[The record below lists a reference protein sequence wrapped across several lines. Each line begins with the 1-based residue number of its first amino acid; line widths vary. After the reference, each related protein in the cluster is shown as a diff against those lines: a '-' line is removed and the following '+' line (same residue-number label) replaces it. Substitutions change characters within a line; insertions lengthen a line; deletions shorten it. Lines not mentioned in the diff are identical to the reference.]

1 MNADDLLYLGAA
13 EIARQIRNREL
24 SPVTVVEAHI
34 QRIEQVNPAINAM
47 VTPLFEQTRAEA
59 QTAQDH
65 IAQHGTD
72 DLPPLFGVPITIKDC
87 WAVKDARF
95 TGGSWYLRDNIAPD
109 DAEAVRLLR
118 AAGAIILGK
127 TNLPDMC
134 WTGEAVN
141 PVFGQ
146 TNNPHNL
153 KYSAG
158 GSSGGEGAIIAA
170 GGSPLGLG
178 SDIAGSVRI
187 PAAMNGCVALKPT
200 SGRVPSEDHVP
211 AISDPIGGWNTAGPL
226 ARRIEDL
233 ALALK
238 VLSRTPVADYRQI
251 SLQGRTCRVSIQN
264 GYIPVR
270 EDVVKTVEMAMDTL
284 GQAGMVTQRDD
295 QLPIAFAAF
304 AYLALMGRY
313 GNTDFKR
320 ALGGG
325 KPYNLL
331 VEIGRHLCGKG
342 RISARV
348 LWFTTGIDLLG
359 LIFKL
364 LGFESF
370 EKLELYKQALIDAMD
385 TGGVILCP
393 VLKTA
398 PPRHGWT
405 WGLLWQMPMT
415 FMFNA
420 LGFPCAVVPV
430 GYNEKGLPMAVQVVA
445 RPGED
450 EVALAVAAELERVHG
465 GWQMATL
472 PQ

>member
-1 MNADDLLYLGAA
+1 MNDLLLQMSAA
-13 EIARQIRNREL
+13 EIARKIREGAL
-24 SPVTVVEAHI
+24 SPVEVVEAHI
-34 QRIEQVNPAINAM
+34 QRIQAVNPAINAV
-47 VTPLFEQTRAEA
+47 VTPLFEQARAEA
-59 QTAQDH
+59 QTAQEH
-65 IAQHGTD
+65 IARHGTD
-72 DLPPLFGVPITIKDC
+72 DLPPLFGVPVTIKDC

-95 TGGSWYLRDNIAPD
+95 TGGSWYLRDNVAAE
-109 DAEAVRLLR
+109 DAESVGLLR

-134 WTGEAVN
+134 WTGETAN
-141 PVFGQ
+141 PIFGQ

-170 GGSPLGLG
+170 GGSSLGLG

-200 SGRVPSEDHVP
+200 SGRVPSSDHVP
-211 AISDPIGGWNTAGPL
+211 AVSDPIGQWNTAGPM

-233 ALALK
+233 ALALE

-251 SLQGRTCRVSIQN
+251 SLQGRTCLVSIQN
-264 GYIPVR
+264 GYIPAR
-270 EDVVKTVEMAMDTL
+270 GDVVKTVERAMDTL

-295 QLPIAFAAF
+295 HLPIELAAY

-313 GNTDFKR
+313 GNQDFKR

-325 KPYNLL
+325 QSYNLL
-331 VEIGRHLCGKG
+331 VEMGRHLLGKA

-348 LWFTTGIDLLG
+348 LFFTTGIDLLG
-359 LIFKL
+359 LIL
-364 LGFESF
+364 RWLGFASF
-370 EKLELYKQALIDAMD
+370 EMLGRYKQALVDALD

-393 VLKTA
+393 VLKTS

-405 WGLLWQMPMT
+405 LGLLWQMPMT

-465 GWQMATL
+465 GWKMAEM
-472 PQ
+472 

>member
-24 SPVTVVEAHI
+24 SPVMAVEAHI
-34 QRIEQVNPAINAM
+34 QRIEQVNRGINAV
-47 VTPLFEQTRAEA
+47 VTPLFDQARAEA
-59 QTAQDH
+59 QAAQDH

-72 DLPPLFGVPITIKDC
+72 DLPPLFGVPITVKDC
-87 WAVKDARF
+87 WAVRDARF
-95 TGGSWYLRDNIAPD
+95 TGGSWYLRDNVAAE
-109 DAEAVRLLR
+109 DAEAVGLLR

-134 WTGEAVN
+134 WMGETAN

-146 TNNPHNL
+146 TNNPHNG

-187 PAAMNGCVALKPT
+187 PAAMNGCVALKPS
-200 SGRVPSEDHVP
+200 SGRVPSGDHVP
-211 AISDPIGGWNTAGPL
+211 AISGPIGGWNTAGPL
-226 ARRIEDL
+226 ARRVEDL
-233 ALALK
+233 ALALA
-238 VLSRTPVADYRQI
+238 VLSRTPVANYTQI
-251 SLQGRTCRVSIQN
+251 NLQGRTCLVSIQN
-264 GYIPVR
+264 GYIPSR
-270 EDVVKTVEMAMDTL
+270 GDVVKTVGMAADTL

-295 QLPIAFAAF
+295 NLPIALAAF

-313 GNTDFKR
+313 GNGDFKR

-331 VEIGRHLCGKG
+331 VEIGRHLRGKG

-348 LWFTTGIDLLG
+348 LFFTTGIDLLG
-359 LIFKL
+359 LIL
-364 LGFESF
+364 GWLGFASF
-370 EKLELYKQALIDAMD
+370 EKLELYKQALLDALA

-398 PPRHGWT
+398 PPKHGWT

-430 GYNEKGLPMAVQVVA
+430 GYNDEGLPMAVQVVA

-465 GWQMATL
+465 GWKMAGI
-472 PQ
+472 